1 MKCARLLSIA
11 CLLGAALV
19 LAMPAHADT
28 FNLPSFTLFGT
39 QSVTINDSLDENTI
53 CVSGNVGTG
62 GTSPGDLLL
71 DKCRVNGSLFLS
83 ASGVL
88 SLGSHGAFSGSL
100 VTGSQAGVGATMS
113 TVSSALNGL
122 SANQTISGDLTS
134 NMTFHNNSTTGG
146 TAVIDITG
154 NVNLNSNT
162 LTFVAANAA
171 DKFVVNI
178 GGDFAFSQ
186 SVISLSGFSNPDQ
199 LIFNITDDCSSVA
212 EINKGT
218 SVFAGIVLAPQCDIR
233 VHNQLTFAGEL
244 FGENVTVDSAAKLSA
259 PLPAVPEP
267 STLLLL
273 GTGLIAF
280 TAIFHKK
287 LLA

>member
-1 MKCARLLSIA
+1 MKSTSLLSIA
-11 CLLGAALV
+11 ILLAVSLILTV
-19 LAMPAHADT
+19 PAHADT

-53 CVSGNVGTG
+53 CISGNVGTG

-83 ASGVL
+83 ASSVL

-113 TVSSALNGL
+113 AVSSALNGL
-122 SANQTISGDLTS
+122 SANQTISGDLAS
-134 NMTFHNNSTTGG
+134 SMTFHNNSTTGG

-154 NVNLNSNT
+154 NVNLNSNI

-186 SVISLSGFSNPDQ
+186 STIILSGFSNPDQ

-212 EINKGT
+212 EINKST
-218 SVFAGIVLAPQCDIR
+218 SVFAGILLAPQCDIR
-233 VHNQLTFAGEL
+233 VHNQLSFDGEL
-244 FGENVTVDSAAKLSA
+244 FGENVTVDSAATLSS
-259 PLPAVPEP
+259 PLSTVPEP
-267 STLLLL
+267 NTLLLL
-273 GTGLIAF
+273 GTGLISFAG
-280 TAIFHKK
+280 IFRK